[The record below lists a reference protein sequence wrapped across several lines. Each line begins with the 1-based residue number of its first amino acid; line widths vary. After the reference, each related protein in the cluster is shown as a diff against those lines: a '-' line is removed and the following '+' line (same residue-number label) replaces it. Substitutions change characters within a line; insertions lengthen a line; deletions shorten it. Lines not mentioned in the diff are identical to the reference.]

1 MAMTSTVVIKVSA
14 AIEFVTGL
22 ALIIAPRAVVELL
35 FGGTLGGPGVP
46 VGRIGGIALLS
57 LALACWPYSEALGG
71 MRSAHV
77 ALLIY
82 NLLVAALLF
91 YLGWTGEFTG
101 FLLWPAAL
109 LHGVIAL
116 LLAFARRRA

>member
-1 MAMTSTVVIKVSA
+1 MTSVVVVKVSA

-22 ALIIAPRAVVELL
+22 ALIIAPHAVVELL

-57 LALACWPYSEALGG
+57 LALACWPYFKALGG
-71 MRSAHV
+71 VPSAYV
-77 ALLIY
+77 ALLTY
-82 NLLVAALLF
+82 NVLVAALLSYF
-91 YLGWTGEFTG
+91 GWTGEFAG
-101 FLLWPAAL
+101 LLLWPAAL

-116 LLAFARRRA
+116 LLAVAWRRA